1 MLKCVICEEEIPEL
15 RIKALPKVKT
25 CINCSSTERV
35 AGFPLITSKTSYS
48 ELQIVSQEIAQ
59 ELYAKQDRKGSIA
72 TGVQFRQL
80 PPPKLSNFE

>member
-1 MLKCVICEEEIPEL
+1 MKCVVCDCEIPAKRLE
-15 RIKALPKVKT
+15 ILPHAKT
-25 CINCSSTERV
+25 CVNCSSTARV

-48 ELQIVSQEIAQ
+48 ELQIVSQEVAQ
-59 ELYAKQDRKGSIA
+59 DLYEKQDRKGSIA